1 MNSIRMND
9 WENPAINSINRL
21 PARTFAPPLA
31 TGEAALTDALVPE
44 SPYVL
49 SRGLSVAALFSA
61 HAASG
66 ENDHPVP

>member
-1 MNSIRMND
+1 MTPNL
-9 WENPAINSINRL
+9 ENPAINSIYRL
-21 PARTFAPPLA
+21 PAPPLA
-31 TGEAALTDALVPE
+31 TAEAALTDALVPE

-66 ENDHPVP
+66 EDDHPVP